1 MMPLGW
7 DGPISEELEMVED
20 EIRRNVRSQ
29 QEMLTEI
36 SMHIIGSGGKRI
48 RPGVSLLA
56 YHAVGGQKP
65 EEVISIAAAF
75 EIIHS
80 ATLIHDD
87 INDGGETRR
96 GVVAAYRKYGVQQAL
111 IAGDFLFVRGFKLG
125 GSLGQELV
133 DVIADACTGMAE
145 SEILQGQYEK
155 DPSTPLD
162 VYIQIIKGKTAK
174 PFEAGAQTGATLGGG
189 TSEEIKAL
197 GLYGLNLGI
206 AFQIIDDILDIT
218 GDESI
223 LGKPRGMDFLE
234 GKPTLPLILALNN
247 GSNGLR
253 LKELFVKDEKNA
265 EEICEVLE
273 YLSHSDVLEE
283 ARKHAL
289 TFASKAVDSLDI
301 IAESQYKEALIRLA
315 DNVINRNF

>member
-1 MMPLGW
+1 
-7 DGPISEELEMVED
+7 
-20 EIRRNVRSQ
+20 
-29 QEMLTEI
+29 
-36 SMHIIGSGGKRI
+36 
-48 RPGVSLLA
+48 LA

-65 EEVISIAAAF
+65 EEVIGIAAAF

-87 INDGGETRR
+87 INDGGDTRR
-96 GVVAAYRKYGVQQAL
+96 GVVAAYRRYGVQQAL

-145 SEILQGQYEK
+145 SEILQGRYEK
-155 DPSTPLD
+155 NPSTSLE
-162 VYIQIIKGKTAK
+162 VYIQIIEGKTAK
-174 PFEAGAQTGATLGGG
+174 PFEAGARTGATLGGG
-189 TSEEIKAL
+189 TSEQVNAL
-197 GLYGLNLGI
+197 GFYGLNLGI

-247 GSNGLR
+247 GCNGLR
-253 LKELFVKDEKNA
+253 LKELFVKNEKDA
-265 EEICEVLE
+265 EEIDEVLD
-273 YLSHSDVLEE
+273 YLSHSDILEE
-283 ARKHAL
+283 ARMHAQ
-289 TFASKAVDSLDI
+289 TYASRAIDSLEI
-301 IAESQYKEALIRLA
+301 IPESEYKEALIKLTEK
-315 DNVINRNF
+315 VVNRNF

>member
-1 MMPLGW
+1 MPLSW
-7 DGPISEELEMVED
+7 DEPISEELQMVEK
-20 EIRRNVRSQ
+20 EIRRNVQSK
-29 QEMLTEI
+29 QEILTEI

-48 RPGVSLLA
+48 RPGVYLLA

-65 EEVISIAAAF
+65 EEVIGIAAAF

-87 INDGGETRR
+87 INDGGDTRR
-96 GVVAAYRKYGVQQAL
+96 GVVAAYRRYGVQQAL

-145 SEILQGQYEK
+145 SEILQGRYEK
-155 DPSTPLD
+155 NPSTPLE
-162 VYIQIIKGKTAK
+162 VYIQIIEGKTAK
-174 PFEAGAQTGATLGGG
+174 PFEAGARIGATLGGG
-189 TSEEIKAL
+189 TSEQVNAL
-197 GLYGLNLGI
+197 GFYGLNLGI

-247 GSNGLR
+247 GCNGLR
-253 LKELFVKDEKNA
+253 LKELFVKNEKDA
-265 EEICEVLE
+265 EEIDEVLD
-273 YLSHSDVLEE
+273 YLSHSDILEE
-283 ARKHAL
+283 ARMHAQ
-289 TFASKAVDSLDI
+289 TYASRAIDSLEI
-301 IAESQYKEALIRLA
+301 IPESEYKEALIKLTEK
-315 DNVINRNF
+315 VVNRNF

>member
-1 MMPLGW
+1 MPLSW
-7 DGPISEELEMVED
+7 DEPISEELQMVEK
-20 EIRRNVRSQ
+20 EIRRNVQSK
-29 QEMLTEI
+29 QEILTEI

-65 EEVISIAAAF
+65 EEVIGIAAAF

-87 INDGGETRR
+87 INDGGDTRR
-96 GVVAAYRKYGVQQAL
+96 GVVAAYRRYGVQQAL

-145 SEILQGQYEK
+145 SEILQGRYEK
-155 DPSTPLD
+155 NPSTPLE
-162 VYIQIIKGKTAK
+162 VYIQIIEGKTAK
-174 PFEAGAQTGATLGGG
+174 PFEAGARTGATLGGG
-189 TSEEIKAL
+189 TSEQVNAL
-197 GLYGLNLGI
+197 GFYGLNLGI

-247 GSNGLR
+247 GCNGLR
-253 LKELFVKDEKNA
+253 LKELFVKNEKDA
-265 EEICEVLE
+265 EEIDEVLD
-273 YLSHSDVLEE
+273 YLSHSDILEE
-283 ARKHAL
+283 ARMHAQ
-289 TFASKAVDSLDI
+289 TYASRAIDSLEI
-301 IAESQYKEALIRLA
+301 IPESEYKEALIKLTEK
-315 DNVINRNF
+315 VVNRNF

>member
-1 MMPLGW
+1 MPLSW
-7 DGPISEELEMVED
+7 DEPISEELQMVEK
-20 EIRRNVRSQ
+20 EIRRNVQSK
-29 QEMLTEI
+29 QEILTEI

-65 EEVISIAAAF
+65 EEVIGIAAAF

-87 INDGGETRR
+87 INDGGDTRR
-96 GVVAAYRKYGVQQAL
+96 GVVAAYRRYGVQQAL

-145 SEILQGQYEK
+145 SEILQGRYEK
-155 DPSTPLD
+155 NPSTPLE
-162 VYIQIIKGKTAK
+162 VYIQIIEGKTAK
-174 PFEAGAQTGATLGGG
+174 PFEAGARTGATLGGG
-189 TSEEIKAL
+189 TSEQVNAL
-197 GLYGLNLGI
+197 GFYGLNLGI

-247 GSNGLR
+247 GCNGLR
-253 LKELFVKDEKNA
+253 LKELFVKNEKDA
-265 EEICEVLE
+265 EEIDEVLD
-273 YLSHSDVLEE
+273 YLSHSNILEE
-283 ARKHAL
+283 ARMHAQ
-289 TFASKAVDSLDI
+289 TYASRAIDSLEI
-301 IAESQYKEALIRLA
+301 IPESEYKEALIKLTEK
-315 DNVINRNF
+315 VVNRNF

>member
-1 MMPLGW
+1 MPLSW
-7 DGPISEELEMVED
+7 DEPISEDLRMVEK
-20 EIRRNVRSQ
+20 EIRRNVQSK
-29 QEMLTEI
+29 QEILTEI

-65 EEVISIAAAF
+65 DEVIRIAAAF

-87 INDGGETRR
+87 INDGGDTRR
-96 GVVAAYRKYGVQQAL
+96 GVVAAYRRYGVQQAL

-145 SEILQGQYEK
+145 SEILQGRYEK
-155 DPSTPLD
+155 NPSTPLE
-162 VYIQIIKGKTAK
+162 VYIQIIEGKTAK
-174 PFEAGAQTGATLGGG
+174 PFEAGARTGATLGGG
-189 TSEEIKAL
+189 NSEQVNAL
-197 GLYGLNLGI
+197 GLYGLHLGI

-247 GSNGLR
+247 GCNGLR
-253 LKELFVKDEKNA
+253 LKELFVKNEKDA
-265 EEICEVLE
+265 EEIDEVLD
-273 YLSHSDVLEE
+273 YLSHSDILEE
-283 ARKHAL
+283 ARMYAQ
-289 TFASKAVDSLDI
+289 TYASRAIDSLEI
-301 IAESQYKEALIRLA
+301 IPESEYKEALIKLA
-315 DNVINRNF
+315 EKVVNRNF

>member
-1 MMPLGW
+1 MPLSW
-7 DGPISEELEMVED
+7 DEPISEELRMVEK
-20 EIRRNVRSQ
+20 EIRRNVQSK
-29 QEMLTEI
+29 QEILTEI

-65 EEVISIAAAF
+65 DEVIRIAAAF

-87 INDGGETRR
+87 INDGGDTRR
-96 GVVAAYRKYGVQQAL
+96 GVVAAYRRYGVQQAL

-145 SEILQGQYEK
+145 SEILQGRYEK
-155 DPSTPLD
+155 NPSTPLE
-162 VYIQIIKGKTAK
+162 VYIQIIEGKTAK
-174 PFEAGAQTGATLGGG
+174 PFEAGARTGATLGGG
-189 TSEEIKAL
+189 NSEQVNAL
-197 GLYGLNLGI
+197 GLYGLHLGI

-247 GSNGLR
+247 GCNGLR
-253 LKELFVKDEKNA
+253 LKELFVKNEKDA
-265 EEICEVLE
+265 EEIDEVLD
-273 YLSHSDVLEE
+273 YLSHSDILEE
-283 ARKHAL
+283 ARMYAQ
-289 TFASKAVDSLDI
+289 TYASRAIDSLEI
-301 IAESQYKEALIRLA
+301 IPESEYKEALIKLA
-315 DNVINRNF
+315 EKVVNRNF